1 MEIRERHFSIDPGEG
16 KKMDGCPYS
25 TFEDGRDVKDFII
38 PPKGYVFTG
47 FRFDPNASNQIYD
60 GKLIAEYTKE
70 PFNETLRSSLWKV
83 LLALAVLA
91 VIAGIVLLAVGV
103 FKGPKTNR
111 PAKTPQ
117 TEVIA
122 TDTLAEEAPA
132 VAKEEPQKVEEPV
145 APAEEPEAEPT
156 PEVKEEEKP
165 VAATPATPFQKEF
178 WDMIHR
184 REVRMD
190 PYDSLYKANRNQVE
204 GEEYDYLRFI
214 ILKDFPSFKEW
225 SGKLRNISPSD
236 AEQIQDISTLK
247 EKIKA
252 TE

>member
-1 MEIRERHFSIDPGEG
+1 
-16 KKMDGCPYS
+16 
-25 TFEDGRDVKDFII
+25 
-38 PPKGYVFTG
+38 
-47 FRFDPNASNQIYD
+47 
-60 GKLIAEYTKE
+60 
-70 PFNETLRSSLWKV
+70 
-83 LLALAVLA
+83 
-91 VIAGIVLLAVGV
+91 
-103 FKGPKTNR
+103 
-111 PAKTPQ
+111 
-117 TEVIA
+117 
-122 TDTLAEEAPA
+122 
-132 VAKEEPQKVEEPV
+132 
-145 APAEEPEAEPT
+145 
-156 PEVKEEEKP
+156 
-165 VAATPATPFQKEF
+165 
-178 WDMIHR
+178 MIHR

>member
-25 TFEDGRDVKDFII
+25 IFEDGHDVKDFII

-60 GKLIAEYTKE
+60 GKLVAEYTKE
-70 PFNETLRSSLWKV
+70 PLNEKLRSNLWKV
-83 LLALAVLA
+83 LLALGILA

-103 FKGPKTNR
+103 FKGPKSSR

-122 TDTLAEEAPA
+122 TDTLAEEAPT
-132 VAKEEPQKVEEPV
+132 VATEEAQTVEETV
-145 APAEEPEAEPT
+145 APAEEPKEEPA

-165 VAATPATPFQKEF
+165 VAAAPATPFQKEF

-190 PYDSLYKANRNQVE
+190 PYDSLYKANRNKE
-204 GEEYDYLRFI
+204 KGEEYDYLRFT
-214 ILKDFPSFKEW
+214 ILKDFPAFKSWAE
-225 SGKLRNISPSD
+225 KLRSIPSTE
-236 AEQIQDISTLK
+236 AEQIQDINTLK
-247 EKIKA
+247 QKIKA